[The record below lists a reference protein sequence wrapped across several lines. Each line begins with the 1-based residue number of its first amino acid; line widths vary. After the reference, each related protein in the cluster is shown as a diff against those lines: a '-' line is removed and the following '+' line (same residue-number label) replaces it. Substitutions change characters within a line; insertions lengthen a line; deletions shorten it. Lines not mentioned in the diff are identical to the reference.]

1 MRPCTRLWC
10 GLAAVSLLALG
21 CEANKPQ
28 DEQQT
33 SMVDMRYDT
42 LAPPSESAEPY
53 DSYESY
59 EEDATAESAAVPDVP
74 PSATQGEV
82 YVVKPKDTLYGIA
95 RARYNGDHTKW
106 KLIYEAN
113 RERISDPN
121 RIQVGMK
128 LIIPPDTVQ

>member
-1 MRPCTRLWC
+1 LV
-10 GLAAVSLLALG
+10 AVSLLALG
-21 CEANKPQ
+21 CETNKPQ
-28 DEQQT
+28 DEEQT

-42 LAPPSESAEPY
+42 LAPPSESAE
-53 DSYESY
+53 SYESY
-59 EEDATAESAAVPDVP
+59 DYDDATAEGTAAADGAATPDVRA
-74 PSATQGEV
+74 SGMQGEV
-82 YVVKPKDTLYGIA
+82 YVVKPKDTLYSIA

-121 RIQVGMK
+121 RIYVGMK

>member
-1 MRPCTRLWC
+1 MMPCARFLC

-21 CEANKPQ
+21 CEANKPK

-33 SMVDMRYDT
+33 SMVDMKYDT
-42 LAPPSESAEPY
+42 LAPASESA
-53 DSYESY
+53 DSYDAY
-59 EEDATAESAAVPDVP
+59 DYDDATADRAAASDVP
-74 PSATQGEV
+74 ASGTQGEV
-82 YVVKPKDTLYGIA
+82 YVVKPKDTLYSIA

-121 RIQVGMK
+121 RIYVGMK
-128 LIIPPDTVQ
+128 LIIPPDKVQ

>member
-1 MRPCTRLWC
+1 MMPCARLLC
-10 GLAAVSLLALG
+10 GLVAVSLLALG

-42 LAPPSESAEPY
+42 LAPASESAE
-53 DSYESY
+53 SYESY
-59 EEDATAESAAVPDVP
+59 DYDDASVDQTAAPNVRASG
-74 PSATQGEV
+74 TQGDV
-82 YVVKPKDTLYGIA
+82 YVVKPKDTLYSIA

-121 RIQVGMK
+121 RIYVGMK